1 MIELPAKVRDA
12 IFRQDFIAFLRKAY
26 EILYPGETLIWG
38 WYLEAIAHFLEDCR
52 GKRARKIINAPPRSL
67 KSFIVSVAWVAFTLS
82 RDPTH
87 RFICCSYPGDLA
99 TKLHAVCRRLM
110 ESDWYCSL
118 CPTRLEKSTENEL
131 ITTKG
136 GYRYATSVGGT
147 LTGLGADTIILDD
160 PLSADEARSE
170 VSRRNVNQWFPKA
183 LMSRLNNKK
192 AGAVIIVMQRLHMDD
207 LTGHLMEIGGWDRL
221 CLPAKAPKDASI
233 PLWRGDYAWKADELL
248 QPLREDD
255 SVLDELKR
263 QFGAEAFNA
272 LYLQA
277 PVPAG
282 GNMLKP
288 EWLKWCELAPTR
300 QSSDQ
305 VVISV
310 DTAAKATATSN
321 YSAMLVFLVRK
332 SNEFYLIEIYRKRLE
347 FPDLLAA
354 IEALITKYKPNAVLI
369 EDHSSGTG
377 LCQQLQKNGVAGVI
391 PIRPINDK
399 ATRMSTET
407 PKLQAGNLILP
418 KVASWIDDFMVEY
431 LAFPNA
437 KYNDQIDALSQ
448 FLNWQSNRPA
458 PSTFAYEFIDV
469 RDHGGYAAVL
479 GAPAAEDI
487 LYWRGFR

>member
-1 MIELPAKVRDA
+1 MIEFAPKVRDA
-12 IFRQDFIAFLRKAY
+12 IFRQDFIAFFRKAY

-38 WYLEAIAHFLEDCR
+38 WHLEAIARYLEDCR

-67 KSFIVSVAWVAFTLS
+67 KSFIVSVAWVAYILS

-87 RFICCSYPGDLA
+87 KFICCSYPGDLA
-99 TKLHAVCRRLM
+99 TKLHAPCRRLM
-110 ESDWYCSL
+110 ESNWYCNL
-118 CPTRLEKSTENEL
+118 CFTRLEKSTENEL
-131 ITTKG
+131 ITTEG

-170 VSRRNVNQWFPKA
+170 VCRRNVNQWFSKA
-183 LMSRLNNKK
+183 LMARLNNKK

-221 CLPAKAPKDASI
+221 CLPAKAPKDALI
-233 PLWRGDYAWKADELL
+233 PLWRGDYAWKADECL
-248 QPLREDD
+248 QPVREDD
-255 SVLDELKR
+255 SALDELKR
-263 QFGAEAFNA
+263 DMGAEAFNTQF
-272 LYLQA
+272 LQA

-288 EWLKWCELAPTR
+288 ELLKWCELAPAR
-300 QSSDQ
+300 HSSDQ

-321 YSAMLVFLVRK
+321 YSAMLVFLVRNT
-332 SNEFYLIEIYRKRLE
+332 NEFYLIEIYRKRLE
-347 FPDLLAA
+347 FPDLVAA

-391 PIRPINDK
+391 PIRPVNDK
-399 ATRMSTET
+399 VTRMFTET
-407 PKLQAGNLILP
+407 TKLQAGNLILAKTAP
-418 KVASWIDDFMVEY
+418 GADDFYVEY
-431 LAFPNA
+431 LAFPNG
-437 KYNDQIDALSQ
+437 KYDDQIDALSQ
-448 FLNWQSNRPA
+448 FLNWQGNRPA

-469 RDHGGYAAVL
+469 SDHSRYAAIL

-487 LYWRGFR
+487 LYGRGFR

>member
-1 MIELPAKVRDA
+1 MIEFAPKLRDA
-12 IFRQDFIAFLRKAY
+12 IFRQDFIAFFRKAF

-38 WYLEAIAHFLEDCR
+38 WYLEAIARYLEDCR

-67 KSFIVSVAWVAFTLS
+67 KSFIVSVAWVAFILS

-87 RFICCSYPGDLA
+87 RFICVSYAGDLP
-99 TKLHAVCRRLM
+99 TKLHAYCRRLM
-110 ESDWYCSL
+110 ESDWYCNL

-136 GYRYATSVGGT
+136 GGRYATSVGGT

-160 PLSADEARSE
+160 PLSGDEARSE
-170 VSRRNVNQWFPKA
+170 VCRRNVNQWFSKV

-192 AGAVIIVMQRLHMDD
+192 AGAVIIVMQRLHPDD
-207 LTGHLMEIGGWDRL
+207 LTGHLMEIGGWDQL

-233 PLWRGDYAWKADELL
+233 PLWRGEYAWKADECL
-248 QPLREDD
+248 QPMREDD
-255 SVLDELKR
+255 SVLDGLKR
-263 QFGAEAFNA
+263 DMGAEAFNA
-272 LYLQA
+272 QYLQA

-288 EWLKWCELAPTR
+288 EWLKWFECAPTR

-305 VVISV
+305 VVLSV
-310 DTAAKATATSN
+310 DTAAKATETSN
-321 YSAMLVFLVRK
+321 YSAMLVFLVRNT
-332 SNEFYLIEIYRKRLE
+332 NEFYLIDVVRKKLE

-399 ATRMSTET
+399 ATRMFTET
-407 PKLQAGNLILP
+407 TKLQAGNLILP
-418 KVASWIDDFMVEY
+418 KTAPWIDEFMVEY
-431 LAFPNA
+431 LSFPNG
-437 KYNDQIDALSQ
+437 KHDDQIDALSQ
-448 FLNWQSNRPA
+448 FLNWQGNRPA

-469 RDHGGYAAVL
+469 RDHGGYAALL

-487 LYWRGFR
+487 LYWRGLR